1 MFLEHFDTTA
11 ITTEDG
17 HIESFVPQEN
27 LMMRTLPAEDEL
39 ARVASQ
45 PPVEANAL
53 AHQFSLSSD
62 DHSHLTSIDPSA
74 SVDFED
80 IIQANTFQGGDT
92 SLMTDAELDD
102 ILFAEEPPQ
111 SIVAPVLVS
120 AAEESLQAPRQEN
133 DVTFGSSVVSA
144 DTETAGHTLPTGEAL
159 EFGNHEPTTPT
170 SIQAH
175 QQATG
180 SGDSD
185 FESIPPVPAVFSF
198 PSSQAEFSQP
208 TQFQDDYSG
217 AEVFDFNG
225 EDDFGLVAHHHD
237 TELLQEHH
245 HPYHQEL
252 VRARFPSSFVNCLT
266 FLFSFCVLLVERL
279 FPGACCFWFSV
290 SIK

>member
-27 LMMRTLPAEDEL
+27 LVMRTLPAEDEL

-53 AHQFSLSSD
+53 SHQFSLSSD

-120 AAEESLQAPRQEN
+120 AEESLQAPRQEN

-144 DTETAGHTLPTGEAL
+144 DTETAGHTLPAGEAL
-159 EFGNHEPTTPT
+159 EFGNQEPTTPT

-185 FESIPPVPAVFSF
+185 FETLPPSSAAFGF
-198 PSSQAEFSQP
+198 PSMQTGFSEQNE
-208 TQFQDDYSG
+208 YSG
-217 AEVFDFNG
+217 AGV
-225 EDDFGLVAHHHD
+225 FGLVAHQHD
-237 TELLQEHH
+237 VGLHQEQQHT
-245 HPYHQEL
+245 YHQEL
-252 VRARFPSSFVNCLT
+252 VCALFPSS
-266 FLFSFCVLLVERL
+266 
-279 FPGACCFWFSV
+279 SV
-290 SIK
+290 IA